1 LKHQRTIK
9 KEIFFSG
16 IGIHKGCENV
26 IKLFPKGDN
35 YGIKFQKGESP
46 DLLELHTK
54 YINDTNRSTNIKKN
68 DFEISTVEHLLS
80 SIYALGIDNVL
91 IQVFGNEIPIYDGSS
106 KIFTEKILKNGVEKL
121 KSLKNKIE
129 IKEIE
134 VVKFE
139 QSTYY
144 IMPDSE
150 LKIEVILNYNN
161 TIRETTHLR
170 EISKYKD
177 EVASARTFCMLS
189 DIIKM
194 DKANLIQGGNIDNA
208 IVFNDIELSEKDLNY
223 LKKRFSINPK
233 IDNFKIVNNKKLR
246 FKNEPARHK
255 LLDLIGDL
263 SFLNKELKGRIIAIK
278 PSHKTNIKL
287 VNHLLEKYENS

>member
-1 LKHQRTIK
+1 
-9 KEIFFSG
+9 
-16 IGIHKGCENV
+16 
-26 IKLFPKGDN
+26 
-35 YGIKFQKGESP
+35 
-46 DLLELHTK
+46 
-54 YINDTNRSTNIKKN
+54 
-68 DFEISTVEHLLS
+68 
-80 SIYALGIDNVL
+80 
-91 IQVFGNEIPIYDGSS
+91 
-106 KIFTEKILKNGVEKL
+106 
-121 KSLKNKIE
+121 
-129 IKEIE
+129 
-134 VVKFE
+134 
-139 QSTYY
+139 
-144 IMPDSE
+144 MPDSE

-208 IVFNDIELSEKDLNY
+208 IVFNDIKLSEKDLNY

>member
-1 LKHQRTIK
+1 MKHQRTIK
-9 KEIFFSG
+9 KEISFSG
-16 IGIHKGCENV
+16 IGIHKGYENI
-26 IKLFPKGDN
+26 IKLFPKGDD
-35 YGIKFQKGESP
+35 YGIKFQKEESKE
-46 DLLELHTK
+46 LLELHTK
-54 YINDTNRSTNIKKN
+54 YVNNTNRSTSIKKN
-68 DFEISTVEHLLS
+68 NFEISTVEHLLS

-106 KIFTEKILKNGVEKL
+106 RIFTEKILKNGIKKL
-121 KSLKNKIE
+121 KSLKNKLK
-129 IKEIE
+129 IKRIE

-139 QSTYY
+139 KSTYY

-161 TIRETTHLR
+161 IISETSYLR

-177 EVASARTFCMLS
+177 EISSARTFCMLS

-194 DKANLIQGGNIDNA
+194 DKANLIKGGNIDNA
-208 IVFNDIELSEKDLNY
+208 IVFNDIKLSEKDLNY

-263 SFLNKELKGRIIAIK
+263 SFLNKALKGRIIAVK

-287 VNHLLEKYENS
+287 VNHLLEKHENS